1 MKRLLTLLVA
11 LFAIPASAEDIA
23 VDIELMLA
31 VDVSYSMG
39 PRELELR
46 RRGYAEALT
55 SPKIMQA
62 IKTGYYQ
69 KVAVTYAEWS
79 GD

>member
-39 PRELELR
+39 PRELELQ

-55 SPKIMQA
+55 SPEIM
-62 IKTGYYQ
+62 
-69 KVAVTYAEWS
+69 
-79 GD
+79 